1 MVEGYDQDLII
12 NEPPVILKGEA
23 DELTVWIRSLQQAL
37 TVEVDH
43 GFRNIQGRTN
53 KFSSFVSSYLLNYP
67 SLLIPE
73 NEQQKLQKL
82 ALCFEQYPDM
92 STEIR
97 RRTIVKT
104 RQYLHGFYKYG
115 EGAETRATSS
125 LKIRRSNDFNS
136 NVYKKVSSIDSL
148 SLDSSIE
155 NVKGVGSKQAARLS
169 GMGLILIR
177 DLINYFPRDYVDY
190 TALKTIDKTQAGQN
204 VTIIGKIRRCSSFK
218 SPKNQNLSILE
229 LFIKDKTGVMKL
241 TRFFA
246 GRRNSSFAYVKS
258 QQNLYPVGST
268 VAVSGLVKESKYGKS
283 INDPLIE
290 IIDSPNSYLK
300 SKTIGQIFPIYSL
313 TEGIT
318 ADKFRD
324 LMLSI
329 LYLTSNFKESIP
341 PDTLKRLDLPGKQQ
355 ALSHIHNPDNSKQLS
370 KAKRRIVFEEFLLL
384 QLSLLLRRDQQKKC
398 DSPLLHI
405 ESNSN
410 SLVAKF
416 LNMLPFSLTNAQKR
430 VLKEI
435 ESDIVKAEPMS
446 RLLQGDVGSGKTVIA
461 IAALLT
467 AVQSGWQGAFMAP
480 TEVLA
485 SQHFQTLGKWVPL
498 LDLNIDLLTGS
509 TPKSRRKQILTDLI
523 NGSTKILVGTH
534 ALFEDPVVFER
545 LGLVVVDEQHR
556 FGVKQRNRLLNKG
569 LQPHLLTMTATPIP
583 RTLALTLHGDL
594 DVSQLDE
601 LPPGRTPI
609 ITKLISSKDKNYA
622 YDLIRSEIKKG
633 HQIYVVLPL
642 IEESEKLELSS
653 AVDVHHNMSTNI
665 FSDFTVELLHGKM
678 KSNEKKEVIQNFV
691 EKKSDI
697 LVSTTVIEVG
707 VDVQNASVMLIENA
721 DRFGL
726 AQLHQL
732 RGRVGRGASK
742 SYCLLGY
749 ESTNKLSRQRLEVLL
764 NSNDGF
770 EISEIDLRFR
780 GPGQV
785 LGTRQSGLPDFAL
798 ASLVDDAEILD
809 LARQEARNILDL
821 DPLLIRNSELRKS
834 IKDQW
839 KKLRIANKLN

>member
-1 MVEGYDQDLII
+1 MVEGYNKHISSPDSESTTDNQLS
-12 NEPPVILKGEA
+12 ELKA
-23 DELTVWIRSLQQAL
+23 WIRSLQQAL

-43 GFRNIQGRTN
+43 GFTNIQGRTN
-53 KFSSFVSSYLLNYP
+53 KFSYFVKGYLSSAP
-67 SLLIPE
+67 STALDE
-73 NEQQKLQKL
+73 CDFSKLKGL
-82 ALCFEQYPDM
+82 ALDYEKYSTM
-92 STEIR
+92 SIDDR
-97 RRTIVKT
+97 RRLIVQT
-104 RQYLHGFYKYG
+104 RQALHILYKYQ
-115 EGAETRATSS
+115 EGAEKTVANT
-125 LKIRRSNDFNS
+125 LNVRRSHDSLVFKRS
-136 NVYKKVSSIDSL
+136 SSIGSL
-148 SLDSSIE
+148 SLGSSISAI
-155 NVKGVGSKQAARLS
+155 KGVGPKQAERLS
-169 GMGLILIR
+169 SLGLIVIR

-190 TALKTIDKTQAGQN
+190 TSLKTIDRTQAGQN
-204 VTIIGKIRRCSSFK
+204 VTIVAKVRRCSSFK
-218 SPKNQNLSILE
+218 SPKNPNLTILE
-229 LFIKDKTGVMKL
+229 LFIKDKTGSMKV
-241 TRFFA
+241 TKFFA
-246 GRRNSSFAYVKS
+246 GRRNSSIAYIKS
-258 QQNLYPVGST
+258 QQSLYAVGAT
-268 VAVSGLVKESKYGKS
+268 VAVSGLVKESRYGKS
-283 INDPLIE
+283 LNDPLIE

-300 SKTIGQIFPIYSL
+300 STTIGQILPVYSL

-324 LMLSI
+324 LVRSI
-329 LYLTSNFKESIP
+329 LYLTSEINEPLPKE
-341 PDTLKRLDLPGKQQ
+341 TLKRLELPNKKV
-355 ALSHIHNPDNSKQLS
+355 AFFHIHNPENSKTLA
-370 KAKRRIVFEEFLLL
+370 KAKRRIIFEEFLLL
-384 QLSLLLRRDQQKKC
+384 QLSLLLRRDLYKKSN
-398 DSPLLHI
+398 SPKLSI
-405 ESNSN
+405 EQSSN
-410 SLVAKF
+410 SLVGKF
-416 LNMLPFSLTNAQKR
+416 LSILPFSLTSAQKR

-461 IAALLT
+461 ISALLT

-485 SQHFQTLGKWVPL
+485 TQHYQTLSKWIPQL
-498 LDLNIDLLTGS
+498 ELNVDLLTGS
-509 TPKSRRKQILTDLI
+509 TPKSRRKEILTDLA

-534 ALFEDPVVFER
+534 ALFEEPVVFER

-556 FGVKQRNRLLNKG
+556 FGVKQRNKLLNKG

-609 ITKLISSKDKNYA
+609 NTQLISPNDKKYA
-622 YDLIRSEIKKG
+622 FDLIRSEINKG

-642 IEESEKLELSS
+642 IEESEKLKLSS
-653 AVDVHHNMSTNI
+653 AVDVYYKLSTEI
-665 FSDFTVELLHGKM
+665 FPEFTVELLHGKM
-678 KSNEKKEVIQNFV
+678 KSVEKQEVIRNFLN
-691 EKKSDI
+691 KKCDI

-707 VDVQNASVMLIENA
+707 VDVPNASVMLIEDS

-742 SYCLLGY
+742 SYCLL
-749 ESTNKLSRQRLEVLL
+749 SHQNKNKLSRQRLEVLI

-785 LGTRQSGLPDFAL
+785 LGTKQSGLPDFAL
-798 ASLVDDAEILD
+798 ASLADDADVLELARNESRKILD
-809 LARQEARNILDL
+809 S
-821 DPLLIRNSELRKS
+821 DPFLTNNSMLRLL

-839 KKLRIANKLN
+839 EKLRIGNKLN

>member
-1 MVEGYDQDLII
+1 MVERYNNNISSDDSIAI
-12 NEPPVILKGEA
+12 SDSKPV
-23 DELTVWIRSLQQAL
+23 ELLNWIRAIQKGL

-43 GFRNIQGRTN
+43 GFTNIQGRKN
-53 KFSSFVSSYLLNYP
+53 KFSSFVSVALLNCP
-67 SLLIPE
+67 SSDIPQHE
-73 NEQQKLQKL
+73 LSKLREL
-82 ALCFEQYPDM
+82 ALAYEKYSSM
-92 STEIR
+92 SIELR
-97 RRTIVKT
+97 RRTIVQT
-104 RQYLHGFYKYG
+104 RQSLHNLYKYD
-115 EGAETRATSS
+115 EELVKSKSLDLKIKKSFSSNSNKKSS
-125 LKIRRSNDFNS
+125 LSQ
-136 NVYKKVSSIDSL
+136 SL
-148 SLDSSIE
+148 SLESSISV
-155 NVKGVGSKQAARLS
+155 VKGVSSKQAERLT
-169 GMGLILIR
+169 GLGLFLIR

-190 TALKTIDKTQAGQN
+190 TAMKTIDKAEVGHN
-204 VTIIGKIRRCSSFK
+204 VTLVAKIRRCNSFK
-218 SPKNQNLSILE
+218 SPKNPNLAILE
-229 LFIKDKTGVMKL
+229 LFIKDKTGIMKV

-246 GRRNSSFAYVKS
+246 GRRGSSIAYVKS
-258 QQNLYPVGST
+258 QQSLYPVGAT
-268 VAVSGLVKESKYGKS
+268 VAVSGLVKESRYGKS

-300 SKTIGQIFPIYSL
+300 SRTIGQIFPVYSL
-313 TEGIT
+313 TEGIK

-324 LMLSI
+324 LIQSI
-329 LYLTSNFKESIP
+329 IYLTSNIKDPISTDI
-341 PDTLKRLDLPGKQQ
+341 LNRLDLPSKKEAFFQ
-355 ALSHIHNPDNSKQLS
+355 IHNPENSKTLA

-384 QLSLLLRRDQQKKC
+384 QLSLLLRRDLHKK
-398 DSPLLHI
+398 
-405 ESNSN
+405 SNSPQLSSEPNNN
-410 SLVAKF
+410 SLVGKF
-416 LNMLPFSLTNAQKR
+416 LSILPFSLTNAQKR

-435 ESDIVKAEPMS
+435 ELDIVKTEPMS

-461 IAALLT
+461 ISALLT

-485 SQHFQTLGKWVPL
+485 SQHFQTLSKWIPQL
-498 LDLNIDLLTGS
+498 ELNVDLLTGS
-509 TPKSRRKQILTDLI
+509 TPKSRRKQILTDLA

-556 FGVKQRNRLLNKG
+556 FGVKQRNKLLNKG

-609 ITKLISSKDKNYA
+609 NTQLISPKDKKYA

-633 HQIYVVLPL
+633 RQIYVVLPL
-642 IEESEKLELSS
+642 IEESEKLELSA
-653 AVDVHHNMSTNI
+653 AVDVHHQLSTEI
-665 FSDFTVELLHGKM
+665 FPEFKVELLHGKM
-678 KSNEKKEVIQNFV
+678 KSIEKQDVIQDFIN
-691 EKKSDI
+691 KKSDI

-707 VDVQNASVMLIENA
+707 VDVPNASVMLIEDS

-742 SYCLLGY
+742 SYCLL
-749 ESTNKLSRQRLEVLL
+749 SHQNKNKLSRQRLDVLV

-785 LGTRQSGLPDFAL
+785 LGTKQSGLPDFAL
-798 ASLVDDAEILD
+798 ASLADDADVLELARNEARTILD
-809 LARQEARNILDL
+809 T
-821 DPLLIRNSELRKS
+821 DPLLSNNSMLRLL
-834 IKDQW
+834 IKEQW
-839 KKLRIANKLN
+839 ERLKIGNKLN